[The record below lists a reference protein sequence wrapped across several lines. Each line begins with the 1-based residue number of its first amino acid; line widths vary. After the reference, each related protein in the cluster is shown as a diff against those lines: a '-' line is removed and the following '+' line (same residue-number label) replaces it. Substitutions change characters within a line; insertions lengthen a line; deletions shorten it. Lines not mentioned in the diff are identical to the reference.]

1 MTVIQMYNEHLQKNL
16 FNSLINE
23 GTSKKLKFVQRI
35 LRRHAYRGSQGYWN
49 EFTNRCKPGEQPQGK
64 YGTRKNLFTSL

>member
-35 LRRHAYRGSQGYWN
+35 LRRHAYRGSQGY
-49 EFTNRCKPGEQPQGK
+49 
-64 YGTRKNLFTSL
+64 